1 LSDNAS
7 SGDTV
12 KVHYTGKLESGEQ
25 FDSSREREEP
35 ISFEIGKEQ
44 VIPGVEQAVEG
55 MQPGETKQ
63 VTINPEQAYGE
74 RRDDLVF
81 SLPREQFPEDIELQ
95 QGLRVTGTTQ
105 QGQQIDMTVV
115 DFDDQSV
122 TLDANHPLAGQQLHF
137 DIELVDV
144 DQGGSS
150 DQSA

>member
-1 LSDNAS
+1 
-7 SGDTV
+7 V

-25 FDSSREREEP
+25 FDSSREREQP
-35 ISFEIGKEQ
+35 ISFELGKEE
-44 VIPGVEQAVEG
+44 VIPGFEQAVEG
-55 MQPGETKQ
+55 MEPGQTKQ
-63 VTINPEQAYGE
+63 VNVAPEQAYGE
-74 RRDDLVF
+74 RREDLVF
-81 SLPREQFPEDIELQ
+81 SLPREQFPDDIELQ

-122 TLDANHPLAGQQLHF
+122 TLDANHPLAGQQLVF

-144 DQGGSS
+144 DQNGPS